1 MKKEEKKVIFGY
13 EQLKKGGDPIDNCRD
28 YSFKN
33 WNICNTGT
41 IFLNMFQRVN
51 YNYLFRTTPGE
62 FNVGMSVELKSI
74 DDVGDDKYFFPIS
87 VREFSGAL
95 GKKRHSEEVSE
106 ENIFDHISESVLED
120 VRNNQCK
127 IIIDY
132 GYEGF
137 SAASEDTILY
147 EPLLKLFHEILD
159 KHKLP
164 QENIIYLDAN
174 IIIDK
179 AELNTKINYFSYEYC
194 AIDWWRF
201 ASMRPSAL
209 YHGNRISDNNKTR
222 WLENK
227 DKIREKHYLS
237 FNRLPKVHRVA
248 TVLMLVKYD
257 LLDLGY
263 VSFGNVD
270 NEACRTDP
278 VSDWKGLSN
287 DWEDDYYDKQ
297 FTAYEK
303 KLEDKLPL
311 VIDRDNLNSYKF
323 SFEEFDIGYYLNS
336 YFQIVTENQFTSHPD
351 QLQFSEKIWKPI
363 VNFQPF
369 ILFGDKDQMK
379 TLHDWGFK
387 TFHPMINESYDNF
400 QSMSDRFMNAEK
412 EVMRLCMMSKEEIH
426 KWYWEMEEILV
437 HNYKHFYNGF
447 INDKRTDL
455 FKKLSRQSL

>member
-1 MKKEEKKVIFGY
+1 M
-13 EQLKKGGDPIDNCRD
+13 
-28 YSFKN
+28 
-33 WNICNTGT
+33 
-41 IFLNMFQRVN
+41 
-51 YNYLFRTTPGE
+51 
-62 FNVGMSVELKSI
+62 
-74 DDVGDDKYFFPIS
+74 
-87 VREFSGAL
+87 
-95 GKKRHSEEVSE
+95 
-106 ENIFDHISESVLED
+106 
-120 VRNNQCK
+120 
-127 IIIDY
+127 
-132 GYEGF
+132 
-137 SAASEDTILY
+137 
-147 EPLLKLFHEILD
+147 
-159 KHKLP
+159 
-164 QENIIYLDAN
+164 
-174 IIIDK
+174 
-179 AELNTKINYFSYEYC
+179 
-194 AIDWWRF
+194 
-201 ASMRPSAL
+201 
-209 YHGNRISDNNKTR
+209 
-222 WLENK
+222 WLETK

-248 TVLMLVKYD
+248 AVLMLVKYD

-336 YFQIVTENQFTSHPD
+336 YFQIVTENQFTPYPD
-351 QLQFSEKIWKPI
+351 QLQFSEKVWKPI

-426 KWYWEMEEILV
+426 KWYWDMEEILV
-437 HNYKHFYNGF
+437 HNYKHFYNEF
-447 INDKRTDL
+447 INDKRTNL
-455 FKKLSRQSL
+455 FKKLKSIL